1 MNPTELEELITPFL
15 LGDLDAERA
24 AEVKQLLATDPSAQ
38 QVRRDA
44 EATLAL
50 LDEAFADRELVA
62 KKGLAPEPVLKAR
75 TAAKAPLRIP
85 VRLWAHAAG
94 ITILCGCIYLLF
106 RSMLPLVNH
115 QAAVPSFPIGE
126 APDSAVA
133 AAPSS
138 LAAAPSSLAAGGTAD
153 APKLASAGAAA
164 WQDFTTGRLRI
175 LNGYAADSEPGSLV
189 LKKDGVFVHVTTGL
203 ESGMVMTRKSK
214 TDWVREQRTGN
225 RHWILGVSEVDGDTH
240 ALLTIVPSNGDF
252 AANPTGWPANFKMT
266 ASDAPAAVAD
276 FLLLATSYQ
285 PAPSSELSRVNII
298 DADIAAHLV
307 AGGKV
312 VSIKNARGEEKG
324 FVLQTRDG
332 FDYHVP
338 TLSTEQAKALADKAV
353 TDIDLDF

>member
-15 LGDLDAERA
+15 LGDLDAEQA

-75 TAAKAPLRIP
+75 TTAKAPLRIP

-138 LAAAPSSLAAGGTAD
+138 LAAGGTAD
-153 APKLASAGAAA
+153 APKLASADAAA

-175 LNGYAADSEPGSLV
+175 LDGYAADSEPGSLV

-266 ASDAPAAVAD
+266 ASENPAAIAD
-276 FLLLATSYQ
+276 LLLLATSYQ
-285 PAPSSELSRVNII
+285 PAPSSELSRINTI
-298 DADIAAHLV
+298 DADIAANLV
-307 AGGKV
+307 AGGTV
-312 VSIKNARGEEKG
+312 VSIKNARGDEKG

-338 TLSTEQAKALADKAV
+338 TLSTEQAKALADKAAN
-353 TDIDLDF
+353 DIDLDF